1 MRAKLK
7 EIIERAIGSEAGFD
21 IMVPEYAEQGHYA
34 TNLAM
39 RHAKLIRQNPLSIA
53 KDFAERIKSSV
64 PPGFFEK
71 VEAVPPGFIN
81 FWLTSSVWQEELN
94 GVLSAGNKYGLSDMG
109 QKKVVIVEHSSL
121 NIAKP
126 IHVGHLRNAFTGDSL
141 ANIYEATGYKVVRW
155 NYLGDWGTQFGKLIV
170 AYRKWGSK
178 ETVEKDPIPALTA
191 LYIRFHEEA
200 KEDESLEDEARAEF
214 RKLENGDS
222 ANLKLWTWFKK
233 ESLREFNRIYK
244 TLGINFDID
253 IGENFF
259 EKELERVSLELTEK
273 GLTKESEG
281 ALVIP
286 LDKFNLPVALL
297 RKSDGG
303 SLYLTRDLAN
313 LEYRLREYKPAKI
326 LYVVGNEQSLHL
338 AQVFAV
344 FDLWGLGQG
353 VELLHVK
360 YGMVLGESG
369 KKFSTREGHIISG
382 EEVLQKALGLA
393 RGIVQD
399 KNPGLSRQEQEDV
412 AQAVAI
418 GALKYTNL
426 KENRNSDIVFDWQKM
441 LDFSGD
447 SGPYLQYTYARLES
461 IKRKARRVD
470 YYWPRRQLY
479 LLKDEKEL
487 VLIRV
492 ISEYPYALLAAL
504 PDTAPHLL
512 CSYLYGLANTVNSFY
527 ESCPVVK
534 EENSGLRTA
543 RLKLIDAAAQTL
555 KNGLKILGIRTPERI

>member
-1 MRAKLK
+1 MK
-7 EIIERAIGSEAGFD
+7 EIIERAVGSEAGFD
-21 IMVPEYAEQGHYA
+21 IMVSDHVEQGHYS

-39 RHAKLIRQNPLSIA
+39 RHAKLIHQNPLDIA
-53 KDFAERIKSSV
+53 NDFAERIKSSA
-64 PPGFFEK
+64 PADFFEK
-71 VEAVPPGFIN
+71 VEVAPPGFIN
-81 FWLTSSVWQEELN
+81 FWLTP
-94 GVLSAGNKYGLSDMG
+94 SAWHGSLDDILGQGNKYGVWNIG
-109 QKKVVIVEHSSL
+109 QNKTVIVEHSSL

-141 ANIYEATGYKVVRW
+141 ANIYQATGYKVVRW

-170 AYRKWGSK
+170 AYRKWGD
-178 ETVEKDPIPALTA
+178 EAAVEKDPIPTLTA
-191 LYIRFHEEA
+191 LYIRFHDEA
-200 KEDESLEDEARAEF
+200 KNNESLEDEARAEF
-214 RKLENGDS
+214 RKLEQGDKE
-222 ANLKLWTWFKK
+222 NRKLWGWFKK
-233 ESLREFNRIYK
+233 ESMREFNRVYK
-244 TLGINFDID
+244 TLGIDFDID

-259 EKELERVSLELTEK
+259 EKELERVISELTEK

-281 ALVIP
+281 GLIIP
-286 LDKFNLPVALL
+286 LDKFNLPVALV

-313 LEYRLREYKPAKI
+313 LEYRLKEYKPAKI

-338 AQVFAV
+338 SQVFAV
-344 FDLWGLGQG
+344 FDLLGLGQG

-369 KKFSTREGHIISG
+369 KKLSTREGNVVSG

-399 KNPGLSRQEQEDV
+399 KNPGLSRQEKEDV

-426 KENRNSDIVFDWQKM
+426 KENRNSDIIFDWQKM

-447 SGPYLQYTYARLES
+447 SGPYLQYTYARLQS

-470 YYWPRRQLY
+470 YYWPRRQLH

-487 VLIRV
+487 ALIRA
-492 ISEYPYALLAAL
+492 IAEYPYALLAAL
-504 PDTAPHLL
+504 ENTAPNLL
-512 CSYLYGLANTVNSFY
+512 CSYLYGLANTTNSFY
-527 ESCPVVK
+527 EACPVMK
-534 EENSGLRTA
+534 EEDSNLRVA
-543 RLKLIDAAAQTL
+543 RLKLIDATAQTL
-555 KNGLKILGIRTPERI
+555 KSGLRILGIKAPERI

>member
-7 EIIERAIGSEAGFD
+7 EIIERAVGSEAGFD
-21 IMVPEYAEQGHYA
+21 IMVSDHVEQGHYS

-39 RHAKLIRQNPLSIA
+39 RHAKLIHQNPLDIA
-53 KDFAERIKSSV
+53 NDFAERIKSSA
-64 PPGFFEK
+64 PADFFEK
-71 VEAVPPGFIN
+71 VEVAPPGFIN
-81 FWLTSSVWQEELN
+81 FWLTP
-94 GVLSAGNKYGLSDMG
+94 SAWHGSLDDILGQGNKYGVWNIG
-109 QKKVVIVEHSSL
+109 QNKTVIVEHSSL

-141 ANIYEATGYKVVRW
+141 ANIYQATGYKVVRW

-170 AYRKWGSK
+170 AYRKWGD
-178 ETVEKDPIPALTA
+178 EAAVEKDPIPTLTA
-191 LYIRFHEEA
+191 LYIRFHDEA
-200 KEDESLEDEARAEF
+200 KNNESLEDEARAEF
-214 RKLENGDS
+214 RKLEQGDKE
-222 ANLKLWTWFKK
+222 NRKLWGWFKK
-233 ESLREFNRIYK
+233 ESMREFNRVYK
-244 TLGINFDID
+244 TLGIDFDID

-259 EKELERVSLELTEK
+259 EKELERVISELTEK

-281 ALVIP
+281 GLIIP
-286 LDKFNLPVALL
+286 LDKFNLPVALV

-313 LEYRLREYKPAKI
+313 LEYRLKEYKPAKI

-338 AQVFAV
+338 SQVFAV
-344 FDLWGLGQG
+344 FDLLGLGQG

-369 KKFSTREGHIISG
+369 KKLSTREGNVVSG

-399 KNPGLSRQEQEDV
+399 KNPGLSRQEKEDV

-426 KENRNSDIVFDWQKM
+426 KENRNSDIIFDWQKM

-447 SGPYLQYTYARLES
+447 SGPYLQYTYARLQS

-470 YYWPRRQLY
+470 YYWPRRQLH

-487 VLIRV
+487 ALIRA
-492 ISEYPYALLAAL
+492 IAEYPYALLAAL
-504 PDTAPHLL
+504 ENTAPNLL
-512 CSYLYGLANTVNSFY
+512 CSYLYGLANTTNSFY
-527 ESCPVVK
+527 EACPVMK
-534 EENSGLRTA
+534 EEDSNLRVA
-543 RLKLIDAAAQTL
+543 RLKLIDATAQTL
-555 KNGLKILGIRTPERI
+555 KSGLRILGIKAPERI

>member
-1 MRAKLK
+1 
-7 EIIERAIGSEAGFD
+7 
-21 IMVPEYAEQGHYA
+21 
-34 TNLAM
+34 
-39 RHAKLIRQNPLSIA
+39 
-53 KDFAERIKSSV
+53 
-64 PPGFFEK
+64 
-71 VEAVPPGFIN
+71 
-81 FWLTSSVWQEELN
+81 
-94 GVLSAGNKYGLSDMG
+94 
-109 QKKVVIVEHSSL
+109 
-121 NIAKP
+121 
-126 IHVGHLRNAFTGDSL
+126 
-141 ANIYEATGYKVVRW
+141 
-155 NYLGDWGTQFGKLIV
+155 
-170 AYRKWGSK
+170 
-178 ETVEKDPIPALTA
+178 TA

-344 FDLWGLGQG
+344 FDLLGLGQG

-470 YYWPRRQLY
+470 YYWPRRQLH

-487 VLIRV
+487 ALIRV
-492 ISEYPYALLAAL
+492 ISEYPYALLTALRDAA
-504 PDTAPHLL
+504 PNLL

-555 KNGLKILGIRTPERI
+555 KNGLKILGIRTPERV